1 MSYSKSYVGDKAND
15 FAHSKKNDVFTGV
28 NIILDNDMEVFVGE
42 NGNVLEVSLPICNST
57 EDAQAYGEY
66 ILSALEGYRYQP
78 YESNGTLLNP
88 ALQLGDGV
96 TVRSVYGGIYTRSTT
111 MGRLAKADISA
122 PFNEEVDSEYP
133 FKSGEDH
140 ISYRK
145 YKRLEANMESEFSIQ
160 ADAISAKVSQ
170 LSPTGQTNFSWS
182 LTADGHYWYNNGQPV
197 MSITQDG
204 LTVSGRIRA
213 GRIGDSTNGF
223 VISDTAIYNG
233 KTSLTDTS
241 NGIYLG
247 TNGISLGDESAF
259 DTTSESSSAFK
270 VDAYGNA
277 YVKNLTVRGNLYWQ
291 NNTSTTRYNTTASGG
306 YGGISGGNNWTDTKT
321 EYGHATDI
329 YATSFHGSGTS
340 YFNVVDVV
348 ALEYYYNQG
357 TRYSPISFSLNGVTY
372 HVFGWTS

>member
-28 NIILDNDMEVFVGE
+28 NIILDNDTEVFVGE

-160 ADAISAKVSQ
+160 ATEISAKVSQ

-182 LTADGHYWYNNGQPV
+182 LTADGHHWYSNGNEV
-197 MSITQDG
+197 MSITEDG
-204 LTVSGRIRA
+204 LTVSGKIRA
-213 GRIGDSTNGF
+213 GRIGDDTNGF
-223 VISDTAIYNG
+223 VISDSAIYNG
-233 KTSLTDTS
+233 KTSLTDDS
-241 NGIYLG
+241 AGIYLG
-247 TNGISLGDESAF
+247 TNGIALGDTSAF
-259 DTTSESSSAFK
+259 DDASQTNAAFK
-270 VDAYGNA
+270 VDANGNVT
-277 YVKNLTVRGNLYWQ
+277 VKNLTVLGGITYKNSSSAQGTYRGASY
-291 NNTSTTRYNTTASGG
+291 TATGIGGG
-306 YGGISGGNNWTDTKT
+306 YGYSNATTYGTASKPNYFYCGTLTADSIWLGN
-321 EYGHATDI
+321 
-329 YATSFHGSGTS
+329 S
-340 YFNVVDVV
+340 
-348 ALEYYYNQG
+348 NQLYIDAQG
-357 TRYSPISFSLNGVTY
+357 YVRSQS
-372 HVFGWTS
+372 W